1 MADKLHIF
9 VRTLKV
15 RTDEGK
21 INWQPT
27 VEEAVYQ
34 AAFPNYLVKIW
45 MRPTRYEQGGEDAC
59 IAILDKDGS
68 VIEEFDDV
76 ALGGTGFGNS
86 FTLMQ
91 ELYRRARR
99 RAMGLDRALDEML
112 SALGPTEP
120 EPPSESARQPAED
133 SNQISDD
140 DVPF

>member
-9 VRTLKV
+9 VRTLKA

-45 MRPTRYEQGGEDAC
+45 MRPSIYQQQEEDAC
-59 IAILDKDGS
+59 VAILNKDGS

-76 ALGGTGFGNS
+76 TLTGTGFKES
-86 FTLMQ
+86 FLLMR
-91 ELYRRARR
+91 ELYRLARR
-99 RAMGLDRALDEML
+99 NAMGLDKALDEIL
-112 SALGPTEP
+112 SGLGPAEP
-120 EPPSESARQPAED
+120 EPPSESARLK
-133 SNQISDD
+133 SDD